1 MLTKDYKCNKTIVQV
16 KSQFIFLALE
26 PSIISVVSCN
36 PTRREIYGVD
46 RQMNFHRSCDS
57 GESWRQLTD
66 GYLKDVQKVTKLI
79 NSTALPENLVAG
91 LPTADLRVTA
101 NSTGTTWGGECI

>member
-1 MLTKDYKCNKTIVQV
+1 M
-16 KSQFIFLALE
+16 
-26 PSIISVVSCN
+26 VSCN
-36 PTRREIYGVD
+36 PTLKEIYGVD

-66 GYLKDVQKVTKLI
+66 GYLREVQKETKLI
-79 NSTALPENLVAG
+79 NSMALPENLVAG

-101 NSTGTTWGGECI
+101 NSTGTTWGGGCIWIIVIHCNLYFNAL

>member
-1 MLTKDYKCNKTIVQV
+1 M
-16 KSQFIFLALE
+16 
-26 PSIISVVSCN
+26 VSCN
-36 PTRREIYGVD
+36 PTLREIYGVD

-66 GYLKDVQKVTKLI
+66 GYLKDVQKENQLI

-101 NSTGTTWGGECI
+101 NSTGTTWGGLCICIRVIHFNFYSPRDVNISSSFAIA

>member
-1 MLTKDYKCNKTIVQV
+1 MLFKDYKCK
-16 KSQFIFLALE
+16 KSWCKLKANSFFLGIE

-36 PTRREIYGVD
+36 PIRREIYGVD
-46 RQMNFHRSCDS
+46 REMNFHRSCDS

-66 GYLKDVQKVTKLI
+66 GYLKDVEKEAELI
-79 NSTALPENLVAG
+79 NSTALPENLVTG

-101 NSTGTTWGGECI
+101 NSTGTTWGGECV